1 MTGLYNFMTETLS
14 KYDQNIYERF
24 MNAFDHLPLACL
36 INKRFF
42 CVHGGLSEKMMSVIK
57 NIFR

>member
-1 MTGLYNFMTETLS
+1 MTETLS